1 MPHGSRTLFHALIAC
16 AGLAINAWSQSPA
29 EAGAPPAVPRE
40 MRAIWIATV
49 DNMDWPSRAGLP
61 TEQQK
66 SELVAI
72 LDKAAE
78 LRMNAVILQVRPE
91 ADALYASKLEPWSEY
106 LTGTMGRAPDP
117 YYDPLTFAIAESH
130 KRGLELHVWI
140 NPYRARYSKT
150 RPASKDHISRAQPKL
165 VRQYGSYLWM
175 DPGDPAVRERT
186 KRVVYDL
193 VRRYDI
199 DGVHMDDYF
208 YPYRERKRG
217 RDIPFPD
224 ATTYA
229 RYHKKGGTLGRDDWR
244 RENVN
249 LLVHELYDGIHDV
262 KPWVR
267 FGVSPFGI
275 WRPGNPLSVRGLD
288 QYTEI
293 YADAKKW
300 WNQGWVDYLV
310 PQLYWSVDKPQQRY
324 DLLLA
329 WWAQQ
334 NTKGRHLWPGNYTGK
349 VAFTNSAAWRTDEV
363 LEQIRLTRAQPGA
376 SGNVHFSAKVF
387 MQNPDNLDGRLRH
400 EAYAQAALPP
410 ASTWLPGSN
419 LPAPQITP
427 RVEPSTGDRYVDFR
441 PASATIPSLWVVQIR
456 GVSGWTTEIL
466 PGSYRGALFA
476 ARGAAVPLDVRVS
489 GVDRVG
495 NLSPAARFIP
505 VR

>member
-1 MPHGSRTLFHALIAC
+1 MPFRSRTLLLSLVIV
-16 AGLAINAWSQSPA
+16 AGLAGNAWCQSSA
-29 EAGAPPAVPRE
+29 DRSPPPVPRE
-40 MRAIWIATV
+40 MRAVWIATV
-49 DNMDWPSRAGLP
+49 DNMDWPSRAGL
-61 TEQQK
+61 TSDQQK
-66 SELVAI
+66 SELLAI
-72 LDKAAE
+72 LDKVAD
-78 LRMNAVILQVRPE
+78 LRMNAVILQVRPA
-91 ADALYASKLEPWSEY
+91 ADAFYASKLEPWSEY
-106 LTGTMGRAPDP
+106 LTGVMGKAPSP
-117 YYDPLTFAIAESH
+117 YYDPLTFAVAEAH

-150 RPASKDHISRAQPKL
+150 RPASKDHVSRAQPKL
-165 VRQYGSYLWM
+165 VRKYGPYLWM

-186 KRVVYDL
+186 KKVVYDL

-199 DGVHMDDYF
+199 DAVHMDDYF
-208 YPYRERKRG
+208 YPYRERLHG
-217 RDIPFPD
+217 HDVPFPD
-224 ATTYA
+224 ASTYA
-229 RYHKKGGTLGRDDWR
+229 RYTKKGGKLNRDDWR

-249 LLVHELYDGIHDV
+249 LLVRELYDGIHDV

-275 WRPGNPLSVRGLD
+275 WRPGNPPSVRGLD

-300 WNQGWVDYLV
+300 WNEGWVDYLV

-349 VAFTNSAAWRTDEV
+349 IAFTNSAAWRTEEIM
-363 LEQIRLTRAQPGA
+363 EQIRLTRAQPGA

-387 MQNPDNLDGRLRH
+387 MQDPDNLDGRLRH

-410 ASTWLPGSN
+410 ASTWLKGSN
-419 LPAPQITP
+419 LPAPVISP
-427 RVEPSTGDRYVDFR
+427 RLDQSSGDRYVDFR
-441 PASATIPSLWVVQIR
+441 PSSSTVPSLWVIQIR
-456 GVSGWTTEIL
+456 GASGWSTEIL
-466 PGSYRGALFA
+466 PGSYRGALIA
-476 ARGAAVPLDVRVS
+476 ARGAAVPLDVRVC

-495 NLSPAARFIP
+495 NLSPAARIIP
-505 VR
+505 AR

>member
-1 MPHGSRTLFHALIAC
+1 MSFRSTLLVSVLALC
-16 AGLAINAWSQSPA
+16 AGASRILGSQSSTD
-29 EAGAPPAVPRE
+29 APPAVPRE

-49 DNMDWPSRAGLP
+49 DNMDWPSRAGL
-61 TEQQK
+61 TTDQQK
-66 SELVAI
+66 NELVAI

-78 LRMNAVILQVRPE
+78 LRMNAVILQVRPG

-106 LTGTMGRAPDP
+106 LTGTMGRAPSP
-117 YYDPLTFAIAESH
+117 FYDPLTFAITESH

-165 VRQYGSYLWM
+165 VRQYGPYLWM
-175 DPGDPAVRERT
+175 DPGDPEVRERT
-186 KRVVYDL
+186 KKVVYDL

-217 RDIPFPD
+217 REIPFPD
-224 ATTYA
+224 ASTYA
-229 RYHKKGGTLGRDDWR
+229 RYQKKGGKLGRDDWR

-249 LLVHELYDGIHDV
+249 LLVHELYEGIHDV

-275 WRPGNPLSVRGLD
+275 WRPGNPASVRGLD
-288 QYTEI
+288 QYSEI

-300 WNQGWVDYLV
+300 WNEGWVDYLV

-324 DLLLA
+324 DLLLE

-334 NTKGRHLWPGNYTGK
+334 NTHRRHLWPGNYTGK
-349 VAFTNSAAWRTDEV
+349 VAFTNSAAWRTDEIM
-363 LEQIRLTRAQPGA
+363 EQIRLTRAQPGA

-387 MQNPDNLDGRLRH
+387 MQDPDNLDGRLRH

-419 LPAPQITP
+419 LPMPLITP
-427 RVEPSTGDRYVDFR
+427 RLEPSTSDRYVDFR
-441 PASATIPSLWVVQIR
+441 PAGATVPSLWVVQIR
-456 GVSGWTTEIL
+456 GASGWTTEIL
-466 PGSYRGALFA
+466 PGSYRGALIA